1 MHTYDHEARLEM
13 LSLPES
19 EATVIHHY
27 SLDTI
32 DLAAVATART
42 PATRLATLCRSAA
55 RRYSS
60 IICDEALLPACML
73 DYFVLNPQWFQLT
86 CLLRDHQAR
95 GSIS

>member
-42 PATRLATLCRSAA
+42 PATRLAA